1 MHTEAKHSLSKLKW
15 RCRRGTLELDLLLTR
30 YLESAYPQADDLE
43 QQYFIKLLDLQDPE
57 ILSYL
62 IGNRLPD
69 PEWLDAI
76 VKKIRT
82 LPAN

>member
-1 MHTEAKHSLSKLKW
+1 MNSLSKLKW

-30 YLESAYPQADDLE
+30 YLESAYPQADE
-43 QQYFIKLLDLQDPE
+43 IEKQHFQKLLDLQDPE

-62 IGNRLPD
+62 MGNRLPE
-69 PEWLDAI
+69 PEWLAAI
-76 VKKIRT
+76 VTKIRA

>member
-1 MHTEAKHSLSKLKW
+1 MNSLSKLKW

-30 YLESAYPQADDLE
+30 YLESAYPQADE
-43 QQYFIKLLDLQDPE
+43 IEKQHFQKLLDLQDPE

-62 IGNRLPD
+62 MGNCLPE
-69 PEWLDAI
+69 PEWLAAI
-76 VKKIRT
+76 VKKIRA